1 MVFSLGMAGFD
12 MFTCE
17 LEEPSDSKNEKVRGE
32 EMTGDV
38 LNFTCNTCLVLA
50 NFLSSLQKQ
59 LH

>member
-1 MVFSLGMAGFD
+1 MVFSLEMAGFD
-12 MFTCE
+12 MFTRE
-17 LEEPSDSKNEKVRGE
+17 LEQPSDSKNENVRIE

-50 NFLSSLQKQ
+50 NFLSSLQEQ